1 MGNLMKL
8 PGSKDRVPRAR
19 RKQSSG
25 EAADRAAKK
34 KEAESAASAAA
45 KARLVAEMGAGNGA
59 AASTSNSGDVAADC
73 AVGEIEGAT
82 TTAGGANQLDDDAA
96 GNTSPAP
103 ELIEEQ
109 GNQARVRDLQQYGI
123 FNRRAY
129 GISRQ

>member
-1 MGNLMKL
+1 MVPPPQL
-8 PGSKDRVPRAR
+8 PTPVT
-19 RKQSSG
+19 
-25 EAADRAAKK
+25 
-34 KEAESAASAAA
+34 
-45 KARLVAEMGAGNGA
+45 LLLI
-59 AASTSNSGDVAADC
+59 